1 MAARRLNETA
11 LSDILDGST
20 ILAAGGGGPVQAGKA
35 LLKAMVSTRTMPQ
48 LLPWEEV
55 TDDMRV
61 TVPVAMG
68 SCATLLEDF
77 LDFQMVRALEIFQS
91 MVGKV
96 DAIIP
101 VETGQVNTLAVLYA
115 GAKTGIPIIDGDGT
129 GRSIPELKN
138 TVFYSAKIKMYPF
151 VMFDSLQNKVVLDAR
166 SAEDVD
172 RLGRTI
178 CTEMGGL
185 CGVCGFDVSG
195 AEIKKIAV
203 PKTISECARLGRV
216 LRENLNN
223 DPVSALVKAR
233 DGFLLI
239 RGRIAKLESKVVH
252 GHDYGN
258 MLVEGFGSYKGKI
271 LNVAFKNEGL
281 IAYLN
286 KKPVVISPDH
296 VFILDLL
303 THRPVTFTDAVE
315 GLPVAVVGLKVD
327 PKRRTPQ
334 DYDGFRASLHDVG
347 YDGEY
352 VPIEELVS

>member
-1 MAARRLNETA
+1 MGARKLTETA

-35 LLKAMVSTRTMPQ
+35 FLKSMVSSKTMPQ
-48 LLPWEEV
+48 LLPWDEI

-77 LDFQMVRALEIFQS
+77 LDFQMVRALEIFQKLA
-91 MVGKV
+91 GKV

-101 VETGQVNTLAVLYA
+101 VETGQVNTMAVLYT
-115 GAKTGIPIIDGDGT
+115 GAKSRIPVIDGDGT

-151 VMFDSLQNKVVLDAR
+151 VMFDSLQNEVVLDAR
-166 SAEDVD
+166 SPEDVD

-185 CGVCGFDVSG
+185 CGVCGFDISG
-195 AEIKKIAV
+195 ADVKRVAV
-203 PKTISECARLGRV
+203 PRTISECEHLGQV
-216 LRENLNN
+216 LRENFDL
-223 DPVSALVKAR
+223 DPVNALVKAR

-239 RGRIAKLESKVVH
+239 RGRISKLESKVVH
-252 GHDYGN
+252 GHDFGN
-258 MLVEGFGSYKGKI
+258 MLVEGFGSDKGKV

-296 VFILDLL
+296 VFVLDLL
-303 THRPVTFTDAVE
+303 THKPVTFTDAVE
-315 GLPVAVVGLKVD
+315 GLPVAVVGLRVD
-327 PKRRTPQ
+327 AKRRTPD

-352 VPIEELVS
+352 IPIEELAS

>member
-1 MAARRLNETA
+1 MGARRLNEIE
-11 LSDILDGST
+11 LSDILDGAT

-35 LLKAMVSTRTMPQ
+35 FLKSMISEKSMPQ
-48 LLPWEEV
+48 LLPWDEI
-55 TDDMRV
+55 TDDLRV

-77 LDFQMVRALEIFQS
+77 LDFQMVRALEIFQKQA
-91 MVGKV
+91 GKV

-101 VETGQVNTLAVLYA
+101 VETGQVNTLAVLYV
-115 GAKTGIPIIDGDGT
+115 GAKSGIPVIDGDGT

-138 TVFYSAKIKMYPF
+138 TVFYSAKINMYPF
-151 VMFDSLQNKVVLDAR
+151 VMFDSLQNQVVLDAR
-166 SAEDVD
+166 SPEDVD

-185 CGVCGFDVSG
+185 CGVCGFDISG
-195 AEIKKIAV
+195 AEVKKIAV
-203 PKTISECARLGRV
+203 PKTVSECERLGKV
-216 LRENLNN
+216 LRENFDG
-223 DPVSALVKAR
+223 DPVKALVKER
-233 DGFLLI
+233 NGFLLI
-239 RGRIAKLESKVVH
+239 RGKISKLQSKVLH

-258 MLVEGFGSYKGKI
+258 MLVEGFGSHKGNV

-281 IAYLN
+281 ITYLN

-296 VFILDLL
+296 VFVLDLL
-303 THRPVTFTDAVE
+303 THKPVTFTDAVE

-327 PKRRTPQ
+327 AKRRTPQ

-352 VPIEELVS
+352 VPIEELAP

>member
-1 MAARRLNETA
+1 MGARKLDETS
-11 LSDILDGST
+11 LLDILDGAT

-35 LLKAMVSTRTMPQ
+35 FLKSMVSSDTMPQ
-48 LLPWEEV
+48 LLPWDEV
-55 TDDMRV
+55 ADDMRV

-77 LDFQMVRALEIFQS
+77 LDFQMVRALEIFQKIA
-91 MVGKV
+91 GKV

-151 VMFDSLQNKVVLDAR
+151 VMFDSVNNQVVLDAR
-166 SAEDVD
+166 TPEDVD

-185 CGVCGFDVSG
+185 CGVCGFDISG
-195 AEIKKIAV
+195 SDVKRIAV
-203 PKTISECARLGRV
+203 PKTISECESLGKV
-216 LRENLNN
+216 LRENFDG
-223 DPVSALVKAR
+223 DPVNALVVAR
-233 DGFLLI
+233 RGFLLI
-239 RGRIAKLESKVVH
+239 RGKISKLESKVIH
-252 GHDYGN
+252 GHDFGN
-258 MLVEGFGSYKGKI
+258 MLVEGFGSYRGKT
-271 LNVAFKNEGL
+271 LNVSFKNEGL

-296 VFILDLL
+296 VFVLDLL
-303 THRPVTFTDAVE
+303 TGKPVTFTDAVE
-315 GLPVAVVGLKVD
+315 GLLVAVVGLPVNL
-327 PKRRTPQ
+327 KRRTSQ
-334 DYDGFRASLHDVG
+334 DYNGFRASLHDVG

-352 VPIEELVS
+352 TPIEELMA

>member
-1 MAARRLNETA
+1 MGSRKLSESA
-11 LSDILDGST
+11 LSDILDGSI

-35 LLKAMVSTRTMPQ
+35 LLKSMISSHTMPQ
-48 LLPWEEV
+48 LLPWDEI

-77 LDFQMVRALEIFQS
+77 LDFQMVRALEIYQKLA
-91 MVGKV
+91 GKV
-96 DAIIP
+96 DAVIP

-115 GAKTGIPIIDGDGT
+115 GAKSGVPVIDGDGT

-138 TVFYSAKIKMYPF
+138 TVFYSAKIKLYPF
-151 VMFDSLQNKVVLDAR
+151 VMFDSLGNEVVLDAKTP
-166 SAEDVD
+166 EDID

-178 CTEMGGL
+178 CTEMGGH
-185 CGVCGFDVSG
+185 CGVCGFDITG
-195 AEIKKIAV
+195 AEVKKVAI
-203 PKTISECARLGRV
+203 PRTISECERLGRV
-216 LRENLNN
+216 LRENFDL
-223 DPVSALVKAR
+223 DPVDALVKAR
-233 DGFLLI
+233 NGFLFI
-239 RGRIAKLESKVVH
+239 RGRISKLQSKVVH

-258 MLVEGFGSYKGKI
+258 MIVDGFGSDKGKV
-271 LNVAFKNEGL
+271 LNVGFKNEGL

-303 THRPVTFTDAVE
+303 THKPVTFTDAVE

-352 VPIEELVS
+352 IPIEGLVS